1 MRLLLMLS
9 TFLLTSCGVV
19 PEWRQAWIKNFS
31 TESLCDQTITE
42 KTRFPGEFEDLDRE
56 IASRGTTC
64 QAVFKSM
71 SNNRLCE
78 SSIAAMRT
86 PLGGRRSSLDQE
98 IQSRRINCHDLSWQ
112 TWQNRSAYRRQKQV
126 MEHQLLAERQA
137 AEIRSAVGSIVQS
150 TAQNAEALIIIG
162 GAMSAASTPR
172 AVGRLPNDDI
182 PLSAGFICPLRS
194 SAASGM
200 YRNCSYDCAGG
211 IVVQSVSASTFCPT
225 SIRR

>member
-9 TFLLTSCGVV
+9 TLLLTGCGVG
-19 PEWRQAWIKNFS
+19 AYINAFS
-31 TESLCDQTITE
+31 TEHLCDQTIT
-42 KTRFPGEFEDLDRE
+42 RANPFFGEIENLDRE
-56 IASRGTTC
+56 ITSRGTTC
-64 QAVFKSM
+64 QAVYKSM
-71 SNNRLCE
+71 PNNRLCM
-78 SSIAAMRT
+78 SSIVMMSS
-86 PLGGRRSSLDQE
+86 PPSGRRSPLDQE
-98 IQSRRINCHDLSWQ
+98 IQSRGINCHDLSWQ
-112 TWQNRSAYRRQKQV
+112 SWQNRSEYRKQKQLI
-126 MEHQLLAERQA
+126 ENQISAERWTA
-137 AEIRSAVGSIVQS
+137 ATRHAVGSIVQS
-150 TAQNAEALIIIG
+150 TAQNAEALIIVG

-194 SAASGM
+194 SAASGV